1 MDKDYVYLL
10 SVREWI
16 ENVLGKELMIPVFG
30 SKKDNKWDIYIQS
43 CLLPIDMIDEE
54 LENDTYNARS
64 LSPGITVYGSWEDD
78 EKVYHRW
85 NNDKGIEPF
94 VISRSF
100 EGLAEDSIEIVEEFR
115 LLFNLYYNS
124 QKKEFIDLTDGE
136 SVTVVK
142 IKENG
147 YVTVNKKYMKTFLAL
162 KNMSLL
168 IHVDSRCVNIESDYK
183 FPQESFSYRNEE
195 NTLFYT
201 VNLGNCNTG
210 TKQENYSFIYAKKAI
225 MGCALKDCNIWPYN
239 EEKNYIDFIIGM
251 DDNGNEIKHTCNP
264 QKLSNYFGANPDAPH
279 YLTPV
284 FFDAAVLNKYYA
296 KPEIYK
302 IEDGIIRC
310 GGLWSLYIDNHN
322 PGYVSVY
329 LGDLGRDLPSE
340 QEQYYWRGFNKNIDG
355 TLSDAKFKRDFLA
368 MAADSDAPDFI
379 FKRTYTR
386 VNSLFMTKLGWQLFL
401 DLDEQDIY
409 NFETIRIPIN
419 NSISEMDMLVLSL
432 VKILLDSLNE
442 KEIVNQLTGKYEK
455 LVGSISKIETWF
467 KEKGLDDYQ
476 EHIKYLRNLQELR
489 SSGTGHRK
497 GKGYQKISR
506 ILDVQKE
513 NYAETFSGLLKNAV
527 SFLEYLEKNIDRL
540 V

>member
-1 MDKDYVYLL
+1 MDKDYVYQL

-16 ENVLGKELMIPVFG
+16 ENELGKELMIPVFG

-147 YVTVNKKYMKTFLAL
+147 DVTVNKKYMKTFLAL

-168 IHVDSRCVNIESDYK
+168 IHVDSRCVNIKSDYK

-225 MGCALKDCNIWPYN
+225 MGCALRDCNIWPYN

-322 PGYVSVY
+322 SGYVSVY

-467 KEKGLDDYQ
+467 KDKGLDDYQ

-497 GKGYQKISR
+497 GKSYQKISR
-506 ILDVQKE
+506 ILDIQKE
-513 NYAETFSGLLKNAV
+513 NYAEIFSGLLKNAV

>member
-1 MDKDYVYLL
+1 MDKDYVYQL

-16 ENVLGKELMIPVFG
+16 ENELGKELMIPVFG

-147 YVTVNKKYMKTFLAL
+147 DVTVNKKYMKTFLAL

-168 IHVDSRCVNIESDYK
+168 IHVDSRCVNIKSDYK

-225 MGCALKDCNIWPYN
+225 MGCALRDCNIWPYN

-322 PGYVSVY
+322 SGYVSVY

-467 KEKGLDDYQ
+467 KDKGLDDYQ

-497 GKGYQKISR
+497 GKSYQKISR

>member
-1 MDKDYVYLL
+1 MDKDYVYQL

-16 ENVLGKELMIPVFG
+16 ENELGKELMIPVFG

-142 IKENG
+142 IKENR

-225 MGCALKDCNIWPYN
+225 MGCALRDCNIWPYN

-355 TLSDAKFKRDFLA
+355 SLSDAKFKRDFLA

-401 DLDEQDIY
+401 DLDEQDVY

>member
-1 MDKDYVYLL
+1 MDKDYVYQL

-16 ENVLGKELMIPVFG
+16 ENELGKELMIPVFG

-54 LENDTYNARS
+54 LKNDTYNARS

-168 IHVDSRCVNIESDYK
+168 IHIDSRCVNIESDYK
-183 FPQESFSYRNEE
+183 FPQESFSYKNEE

-225 MGCALKDCNIWPYN
+225 MGCALRDCNIWPYN

-340 QEQYYWRGFNKNIDG
+340 QEQYYWRGFNKNIDV

-419 NSISEMDMLVLSL
+419 NSISEMDLLVLSL

>member
-1 MDKDYVYLL
+1 MDKDYVYQL

-16 ENVLGKELMIPVFG
+16 ENELGKELMIPVFG

-43 CLLPIDMIDEE
+43 CLLPIDMIDKE
-54 LENDTYNARS
+54 LENDTYNASS

-100 EGLAEDSIEIVEEFR
+100 DGLAEDSIEIVEEFR

-168 IHVDSRCVNIESDYK
+168 IHVDSRCANIESDYK

-225 MGCALKDCNIWPYN
+225 MGCAIRDCNIWPYN

-264 QKLSNYFGANPDAPH
+264 QKLSNYLGANPDAPY
-279 YLTPV
+279 YLAPV
-284 FFDAAVLNKYYA
+284 FFDASVLNKYYA

-310 GGLWSLYIDNHN
+310 GVLWSLYIDNHN

-379 FKRTYTR
+379 FKRTYMR
-386 VNSLFMTKLGWQLFL
+386 VNSLFMSKLGWQLFL

>member
-1 MDKDYVYLL
+1 MDKDYVYQL

-16 ENVLGKELMIPVFG
+16 ENELGKELMIPVFG

-43 CLLPIDMIDEE
+43 CLLPIDMIDDE

-142 IKENG
+142 IKENR

-168 IHVDSRCVNIESDYK
+168 IYVDSRCVNIESDYK
-183 FPQESFSYRNEE
+183 FPQERFSYRNEE

-225 MGCALKDCNIWPYN
+225 MGCALRDCNIWPYN

-401 DLDEQDIY
+401 DLDEQDVY